1 MGKYVAIPYY
11 GTFRI
16 GYKQFVG
23 PVKKTYLTDKEIIN
37 LLYRYDPSGAK
48 IPIYAIDPYNE
59 TVKTQI
65 KSEKD
70 LLIPEDELFHR
81 VKSTPV
87 VEEKPVVNEVPKT
100 EIDEVVEEVA
110 TEDTIPTI
118 TEEVQAVEEI
128 TETPI
133 IETPND
139 SEVVTEEV
147 ENKEQET
154 QETSEAAIENAVDET
169 RTETIKIAT
178 HTNNSKNNYKSNYK
192 KNKRY

>member
-23 PVKKTYLTDKEIIN
+23 PVKKTYLTDKEIVN

-59 TVKTQI
+59 TVKAQI

-110 TEDTIPTI
+110 TEDTIPTV
-118 TEEVQAVEEI
+118 TEEVQPVEEI
-128 TETPI
+128 T
-133 IETPND
+133 ETPND

-147 ENKEQET
+147 ENKE

-178 HTNNSKNNYKSNYK
+178 PSNNSKNNYKSNYK